1 MEQLKILK
9 IINRWG
15 YLNKEEIALLLNKN
29 VEAIKTLLRVLINK
43 KLIRIDKLT
52 RKNYYMLSSLGNNKL
67 GQGNKITKINY
78 NELAHQDLLI
88 KWLCQQTNIISYQTE
103 KELKTEGHLIKDVW
117 GNTKSKQG
125 YPDLLVHY
133 EDKEMIIEFERTR
146 KSKDKFKLKLN
157 NLRSYLLQDI
167 HILWLVPNENMKKFI
182 NEQIQAYNWK
192 LEQHHIEIFNDS

>member
-1 MEQLKILK
+1 MEQIKILK

-29 VEAIKTLLRVLINK
+29 VEATKTLLRVLINK
-43 KLIRIDKLT
+43 KLIRIDNLT
-52 RKNYYMLSSLGNNKL
+52 RKNYYMISSLGNNKL

-88 KWLCQQTNIISYQTE
+88 KWLAQQNDILSYQTE

-133 EDKEMIIEFERTR
+133 EDKDMIIEFERTR

-157 NLRSYLLQDI
+157 NLRSYLLQNI
-167 HILWLVPNENMKKFI
+167 HVLWLVPNESMKKFVD
-182 NEQIQAYNWK
+182 EQIQTYNWK
-192 LEQHHIEIFNDS
+192 IEQNHIEIFNDS